1 MRPVTGTAIVNPLS
15 PRALADVW
23 RYRELLRSLVG
34 RNLKAKYQRSMLGFV
49 WTLLNPLLM
58 LAVLVAVFSYIIRI
72 PKDHYWA
79 FLISGYFV
87 WSYFSQMLNTGTYIM
102 AEHGRLARAVRFP
115 PEVPVLAATLS
126 RLVEFGIE
134 MALMLLLL
142 VVVHHGHVPASFAL
156 LPLLIVLQI
165 LIALGVVMP
174 LAVMSVFLRD
184 IEHALPVV
192 LTVLF
197 YVSPVFYGLDMV
209 PEVIRPLYLMNP
221 MAGLLTL
228 YHTVLYEG
236 VMPPMWLLAYTTA
249 VAMIL
254 APVGYAIFN
263 RYKSVCAE
271 IV

>member
-1 MRPVTGTAIVNPLS
+1 MNAMAHAAVRPAA
-15 PRALADVW
+15 ALADVW

-49 WTLLNPLLM
+49 WTLLNPMLM
-58 LAVLVAVFSYIIRI
+58 LAVLVGVFSYVIRI
-72 PKDHYWA
+72 KIDHYWA

-87 WSYFSQMLNTGTYIM
+87 WSFFSQMLNTGTYIM

-115 PEVPVLAATLS
+115 AEVPVLAATLS
-126 RLVEFGIE
+126 RLVEFSIE
-134 MALMLLLL
+134 MTIMLLLL
-142 VVVHHGHVPASFAL
+142 AVAHHGHVPASFAL
-156 LPLLIVLQI
+156 LPVLVVLQV
-165 LIALGVVMP
+165 LIALGVVLP

-192 LTVLF
+192 LTAMF
-197 YVSPVFYGLDMV
+197 YVSPVIYGLDFV
-209 PEVIRPLYLMNP
+209 PDAVRPLFLLNP

-228 YHTVLYEG
+228 YQSVLYHG
-236 VMPPMWLLAYTTA
+236 QMPSLFMLAYTTV
-249 VAMIL
+249 VALLI
-254 APVGYAIFN
+254 APIGYAIFN